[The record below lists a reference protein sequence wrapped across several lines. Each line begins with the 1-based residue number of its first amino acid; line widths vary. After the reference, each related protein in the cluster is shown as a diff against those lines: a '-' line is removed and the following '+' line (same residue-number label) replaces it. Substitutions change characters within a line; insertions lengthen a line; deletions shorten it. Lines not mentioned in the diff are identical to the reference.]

1 MAGPSAIQHN
11 KSWLH
16 KWFAPNSG
24 THWSVAG
31 AVVVILLGSYLVGSY
46 LVYSN
51 HTTATPI
58 AAAEQTS
65 APMALAPPAPLNSQK

>member
-1 MAGPSAIQHN
+1 MAGPSATRRN
-11 KSWLH
+11 KSWLR
-16 KWFAPNSG
+16 KWFGPNRG

-31 AVVVILLGSYLVGSY
+31 AVVVILLGSY

-58 AAAEQTS
+58 AAAEQTP
-65 APMALAPPAPLNSQK
+65 APMARAPLAPLNSQK

>member
-31 AVVVILLGSYLVGSY
+31 AVVVILLGSYLV
-46 LVYSN
+46 YSN